1 MPAVCLDAG
10 SLCAG
15 GTQYLGE
22 EAEAG
27 HVAEVVSGK
36 AGLRPGLPKSKN
48 HILPLMLE
56 RMTFKE
62 IS

>member
-15 GTQYLGE
+15 GAQYLSE

-27 HVAEVVSGK
+27 HVAEVLSGK
-36 AGLRPGLPKSKN
+36 AGLHPGLPKSKN
-48 HILPLMLE
+48 HIFPLMLK

-62 IS
+62 I